1 MYNVLF
7 LYNAS
12 QTYTNTVYEHAA
24 SFGNYS
30 NNRYFYL
37 HQDDS
42 SVTNVDSRRF
52 DAIALHY
59 SVRLPYDQVS
69 ETTCSLFENFQ
80 GLKILYIQDEYDHT
94 HKAWAWIKR
103 LKINLVFTV
112 VPAENIEKIYP
123 AENFP
128 GVRFISVLTGY
139 VPHDLSGLLGDIR
152 PSERSITI
160 AYRGRPLPPRY
171 GRLGEEKVQIGKMV
185 KAYCLKNGIPCDI
198 EWTEEARI
206 YGPSWYDFMKSCR
219 AMLGSESGSNV
230 FDWNG
235 DLQQKIKEYREENPE
250 HDDQEVCHAVVS
262 AHEEPGLMNQ
272 ISPRVFE
279 AIAAKTVLVLFEG
292 RYSNVLKPGVH
303 YLSLRKDGSN
313 LPEIIAALND
323 SELVDSMADRAYK
336 EIISEGNYS
345 YSEFVRKTDLA
356 ISDLIL
362 QNKISIQRGSV
373 FSSSSIQ
380 PSLLTTM
387 PVRALSTVVPP
398 AITFPL
404 FNANLSRIV
413 LDRLVPVWMAL
424 PSGIRTPLT
433 PVIKKI
439 LRAK

>member
-1 MYNVLF
+1 MH
-7 LYNAS
+7 
-12 QTYTNTVYEHAA
+12 EHAA

-30 NNRYFYL
+30 SNRYFYL

-42 SVTNVDSRRF
+42 SVINVDSQRF

-69 ETTCSLFENFQ
+69 KTTCSLFENFR
-80 GLKILYIQDEYDHT
+80 GLKVLYIQDEYDHT
-94 HKAWAWIKR
+94 HKAWAWIKK

-112 VPAENIEKIYP
+112 VPAKNVEKIYP
-123 AENFP
+123 AKNFP

-139 VPHDLSGLLGDIR
+139 VPYDLSGLTGDIP
-152 PSERSITI
+152 PSKRSIQVG
-160 AYRGRPLPPRY
+160 YRGRPLPSRY
-171 GRLGEEKVQIGKMV
+171 GQLGEEKVQIGKMV

-235 DLQQKIKEYREENPE
+235 DLQQKITEFREENP
-250 HDDQEVCHAVVS
+250 DCNDQEVYNAVV
-262 AHEEPGLMNQ
+262 AAYEAPGLMNQ
-272 ISPRVFE
+272 ISPRIFE
-279 AIAAKTVLVLFEG
+279 AIAARTVLVLFEG
-292 RYSNVLKPGVH
+292 TYSNVLKSGVH
-303 YLSLRKDGSN
+303 YLALRKDGSN
-313 LPEIIAALND
+313 LAEISAALND
-323 SELVDSMADRAYK
+323 SELIDSMADRAYE
-336 EIISEGNYS
+336 EIIGEGNYG

-356 ISDLIL
+356 ISDWIS
-362 QNKISIQRGSV
+362 QNKILIQRDSV
-373 FSSSSIQ
+373 FSSFSIQ

-404 FNANLSRIV
+404 FNAHLSRIV
-413 LDRLVPVWMAL
+413 LDWLVPVWMAM
-424 PSGIRTPLT
+424 PAGIRTPLT

>member
-12 QTYTNTVYEHAA
+12 QTYTNTVHEHAA

-37 HQDDS
+37 HQDAS

-69 ETTCSLFENFQ
+69 ETTCSLFESFQ

-123 AENFP
+123 AEKFP
-128 GVRFISVLTGY
+128 GVKFMSVLTGY
-139 VPHDLSGLLGDIR
+139 VPHDLARLLGDIP
-152 PSERSITI
+152 PSKRSIVI

-185 KAYCLKNGIPCDI
+185 KAYCLDNGIPCDI
-198 EWTEEARI
+198 EWAEEARI

-219 AMLGSESGSNV
+219 SMLGSESGSNV
-230 FDWNG
+230 FDWDG
-235 DLQQKIKEYREENPE
+235 DLQQKIKEYREVNPE
-250 HDDQEVCHAVVS
+250 RDDQEVYNAVI
-262 AHEEPGLMNQ
+262 ATHEEPDLMNQ
-272 ISPRVFE
+272 ISPRIFE

-292 RYSNVLKPGVH
+292 RYSNVLKPDVH

-313 LPEIIAALND
+313 LADIIAALND
-323 SELVDSMADRAYK
+323 SELIDSMADRAYK
-336 EIISEGNYS
+336 EIIGKGNYS

-362 QNKISIQRGSV
+362 HNKILSQCDSV
-373 FSSSSIQ
+373 YSSSSIQ

-398 AITFPL
+398 AINFPL
-404 FNANLSRIV
+404 FNAHLSRIV
-413 LDRLVPVWMAL
+413 LDRLVPIWMAL

-439 LRAK
+439 LRVK